1 MHYNEQNVSYR
12 GDWMMIGKV
21 IRIYR
26 RRKGISIN
34 HLAEASGVSKSYLS
48 KIERGVHVNPSVQFL
63 KKISSTLE
71 VELKELFDAEI
82 ILYKNNQEDEDW
94 RDELVSAVKSG
105 MGKEELITFTNQ
117 LKNKPEK
124 PVRTARRSLTSSNLD
139 EWRQLMMEAKEIGL
153 TIEEVREFFKKA

>member
-1 MHYNEQNVSYR
+1 
-12 GDWMMIGKV
+12 MMIGKV

-34 HLAEASGVSKSYLS
+34 NLAESSGVSKSYLS

-71 VELKELFDAEI
+71 VELKELFDAET
-82 ILYKNNQEDEDW
+82 ILYKKNTEDDEW
-94 RDELVSAVKSG
+94 RNELLSAVRAG
-105 MGKEELITFTNQ
+105 MGKEELISFTNQ

-124 PVRTARRSLTSSNLD
+124 QIHTSARMLTTSNLD
-139 EWRQLMMEAKEIGL
+139 EWRKLMIEAKEIGL
-153 TIEEVREFFKKA
+153 TIEEVRQFLKSK

>member
-1 MHYNEQNVSYR
+1 
-12 GDWMMIGKV
+12 MIGKV

-34 HLAEASGVSKSYLS
+34 YLAETSGVSKSYLS

-71 VELKELFDAEI
+71 VELKELFDAETL
-82 ILYKNNQEDEDW
+82 LYKKNTEDEEW
-94 RDELVSAVKSG
+94 RSELLSAVKAG
-105 MGKEELITFTNQ
+105 MGKEELISFTNQ

-124 PVRTARRSLTSSNLD
+124 QIHTTARTLITSNLE
-139 EWRQLMMEAKEIGL
+139 EWRKLMTEAREIGL
-153 TIEEVREFFKKA
+153 SIEEVRQFLKR

>member
-1 MHYNEQNVSYR
+1 
-12 GDWMMIGKV
+12 MIGKV

-34 HLAEASGVSKSYLS
+34 YLAETSGVSKSYLS

-71 VELKELFDAEI
+71 VELKELFDAETL
-82 ILYKNNQEDEDW
+82 LYKKNTEDEEW
-94 RDELVSAVKSG
+94 RSELLSAVKAG
-105 MGKEELITFTNQ
+105 MGKEELISFTNQ

-124 PVRTARRSLTSSNLD
+124 QIHTTARTLITSNLD
-139 EWRQLMMEAKEIGL
+139 EWRKLMTEAREIGL
-153 TIEEVREFFKKA
+153 SIEEVRQFLKR

>member
-1 MHYNEQNVSYR
+1 
-12 GDWMMIGKV
+12 MIGKV

-34 HLAEASGVSKSYLS
+34 HLAEISGVSKSYLS

-71 VELKELFDAEI
+71 VELKELFDAET
-82 ILYKNNQEDEDW
+82 ILHKKNTEDEEW
-94 RDELVSAVKSG
+94 RSELLSAVKSG
-105 MGKEELITFTNQ
+105 MGKEELISFTNQ

-124 PVRTARRSLTSSNLD
+124 QIHTSARSLITSNLD
-139 EWRQLMMEAKEIGL
+139 EWRKLMIEAREIGL
-153 TIEEVREFFKKA
+153 TVEEVRQFLKR